1 MNKKKLTIELLSEN
15 VDALYASLQ
24 WLKQSVE
31 RCSSIVKKTEFT
43 DASDFEAL
51 EALTARFA
59 RTIDI
64 LTSKV
69 YRSIDIVEMHN
80 GKTPIEVIEFLEKIG
95 VISSIHQT
103 KRLKELRNDIVHEYQ
118 QADLNELFRSIY
130 KSSSLLVFDAE
141 KAIEYSRTIVD
152 KFKEQEDLC

>member
-51 EALTARFA
+51 
-59 RTIDI
+59 
-64 LTSKV
+64 
-69 YRSIDIVEMHN
+69 
-80 GKTPIEVIEFLEKIG
+80 G
-95 VISSIHQT
+95 
-103 KRLKELRNDIVHEYQ
+103 
-118 QADLNELFRSIY
+118 
-130 KSSSLLVFDAE
+130 LLPHGLP
-141 KAIEYSRTIVD
+141 
-152 KFKEQEDLC
+152 EQ